1 MRKHFMALA
10 LCVLLVSTVAAAG
23 VVTAAHADK
32 SDVRQ
37 YDVQLR
43 TGGIIGTLTVNLKDG
58 HYVFNGNCAKVNNA
72 EKGICKAQAGESFV
86 ITASNPAATPPS
98 ITFGSF
104 IPNKG
109 GNAHVEGTLT
119 TALNHPDVKVVDWL
133 AQWGSGATFVV

>member
-1 MRKHFMALA
+1 M
-10 LCVLLVSTVAAAG
+10 
-23 VVTAAHADK
+23 VTATPASK
-32 SDVRQ
+32 SDIRQ

-43 TGGIIGTLTVNLKDG
+43 SGGIVGKLTVNLKDG
-58 HYVFNGNCAKVNNA
+58 HYVFNGNCAKVNHA

-86 ITASNPAATPPS
+86 ITASNPAATPRS